1 MKGPSGD
8 ANDAGF
14 EVQFFVR
21 EAVRTMK
28 KRWITIA
35 LALPLVLGFALD
47 NGLPYALIDHANRPV
62 EERSMLWNEAKV
74 ETLALTSQDGTT
86 LSGWWTRKSDAKQT
100 VIFLHTLG
108 GNRVDLL
115 EFAEPIWRAGFNVV
129 LLDLRSHGMS
139 EGKYFT
145 YGFHEWQDITAAIDG
160 VTTKQ
165 PNQTFAVLGVS
176 AGGTVAI
183 SAAARDERIR
193 KVVTVGT
200 FADLGETI
208 EAQTKGLPE
217 GLRRRAIGR
226 SEELANFKVAET
238 SAKGW
243 ISQVKVPV
251 MIAHGETDSYIPI
264 SNGEQLFA
272 AAREPKL
279 FFKIAGANHDS
290 MLRSQDLQR
299 EVIRFLNDGKK

>member
-1 MKGPSGD
+1 
-8 ANDAGF
+8 
-14 EVQFFVR
+14 
-21 EAVRTMK
+21 MK

-35 LALPLVLGFALD
+35 LALPLALGFALD

-62 EERSMLWNEAKV
+62 EERSTLWNDAKV
-74 ETLALTSQDGTT
+74 EALEFVSRDGTR
-86 LSGWWTRKSDAKQT
+86 LAGWWVGKPDAKQT
-100 VIFLHTLG
+100 VILLHTLG
-108 GNRVDLL
+108 GNRGDLL
-115 EFAEPIWRAGFNVV
+115 EFAEPIWKEGFNVV

-145 YGFHEWQDITAAIDG
+145 YGFHEWQDVMAAID
-160 VTTKQ
+160 VVSAKQ
-165 PNQTFAVLGVS
+165 PDQTIAILGVS

-193 KVVTVGT
+193 KVVTIGT

-208 EAQTKGLPE
+208 EAQTKWLPE

-238 SAKGW
+238 SARRW
-243 ISQVKVPV
+243 IGQVKVPV

-264 SNGEQLFA
+264 SNGEQLFT
-272 AAREPKL
+272 AAREPKV

-290 MLRSQDLQR
+290 MLRWSTTDRRSSQDLQR
-299 EVIRFLNDGKK
+299 EVIRFLRVQ

>member
-1 MKGPSGD
+1 
-8 ANDAGF
+8 
-14 EVQFFVR
+14 
-21 EAVRTMK
+21 MK
-28 KRWITIA
+28 KRWVTIA
-35 LALPLVLGFALD
+35 LALPITLGIVFD

-62 EERSMLWNEAKV
+62 EERSILWNNAKV
-74 ETLALTSQDGTT
+74 EPLVFTSRDGTK
-86 LSGWWTRKSDAKQT
+86 LAGWWVGKSNAKQT

-115 EFAEPIWRAGFNVV
+115 EFAEPIWKAGFNVV

-145 YGFHEWQDITAAIDG
+145 YGFHEWQDITAAID
-160 VTTKQ
+160 VINAKQ
-165 PNQTFAVLGVS
+165 ADQTFAILGVS

-183 SAAARDERIR
+183 SAAARDERIW
-193 KVVTVGT
+193 KVVTIGT

-208 EAQTKGLPE
+208 EAQTKWLPG
-217 GLRRRAIGR
+217 GLRKQAIGR

-238 SAKGW
+238 SAKQW
-243 ISQVKVPV
+243 IGAVKVPV
-251 MIAHGETDSYIPI
+251 MIAHGTEDSYIPL

-272 AAREPKL
+272 AAREPKI

-290 MLRSQDLQR
+290 MLRFQDLQW
-299 EVIRFLNDGKK
+299 EVIGFLKGS